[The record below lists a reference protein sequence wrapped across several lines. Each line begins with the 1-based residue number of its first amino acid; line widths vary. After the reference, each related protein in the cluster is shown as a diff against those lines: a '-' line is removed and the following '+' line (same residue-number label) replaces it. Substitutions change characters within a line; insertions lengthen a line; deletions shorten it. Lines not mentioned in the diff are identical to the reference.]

1 MKILNAKQLHEAD
14 AYTIA
19 QQKITSVDLMERA
32 AKAFVESF
40 IPKNENIYIFC
51 GNGNNGGDALAI
63 ARLISEGYDLEY
75 FEIEHIF
82 VYIIK
87 TSDHAS
93 ADFRVNYE
101 KLILSENEKI
111 SITHLDEFQNIT
123 IPTNAT
129 IVDGIFGSGLNRPI
143 SGFVAQYIEY
153 LNSLPNERIAI
164 DIPSGLYADKP
175 ISKNDIVFQAD
186 ETITFHSPKLQFL
199 FAENDKYVGEL
210 TIKDIDLVL
219 PFSKHEAPIQFVTD
233 VHLNKRP
240 RFAHKGTFGHA
251 LLVAGS
257 YGKMGAATLGTK
269 ACLKMGC
276 GLITTHIPSCGYEIL
291 QISIP
296 EAMAS
301 VDDNDKI
308 ISKIPDTEKY
318 SAIGIGPGIGTEETT
333 ATALLNFLQENKK
346 PLVLDADA
354 LNILSTH
361 EKMWQYIPENTILTP
376 HPKEFDRLTHN
387 HTNSYDRFITATEFA
402 KEKKCIVVLKGHY
415 TCIANPNGEIYFNST
430 GNSNMATAGSGDVL
444 TGVILSL
451 LAQQYSPKEAAIN
464 GVFLHGL
471 AGDEASCDYNFTAP
485 ASNFI
490 QHLNTDY

>member
-1 MKILNAKQLHEAD
+1 MEILNAKQLHEAD
-14 AYTIA
+14 TYTIV

-40 IPKNENIYIFC
+40 NPNNENIYIFC
-51 GNGNNGGDALAI
+51 GNGNNGGDGLAI
-63 ARLISEGYDLEY
+63 ARLLSEADDLDY
-75 FEIEHIF
+75 IEHICVF
-82 VYIIK
+82 IVK
-87 TSDHAS
+87 TSEHAS
-93 ADFRVNYE
+93 ADFRTNYE
-101 KLILSENEKI
+101 KIILSENEKI
-111 SITHLDEFQNIT
+111 SITHLDDFQEIT
-123 IPTNAT
+123 IPENAT

-143 SGFVAQYIEY
+143 TGFVAQYIEY

-175 ISKNDIVFQAD
+175 IAENDIVFKAD
-186 ETITFHSPKLQFL
+186 ETITFHAPKLQFL
-199 FAENDKYVGEL
+199 FAENDQYVGEL
-210 TIKDIDLVL
+210 TIKDIDLTL
-219 PFSKHEAPIQFVTD
+219 PFPAQETPMHFVTD
-233 VHLNKRP
+233 IHLHKRP

-257 YGKMGAATLGTK
+257 YGKMGAATLATK

-276 GLITTHIPSCGYEIL
+276 GLVTTHIPSCGYEIL

-301 VDDNDKI
+301 IDKEMKL
-308 ISKIPDTEKY
+308 ISSIPCSEKY

-333 ATALLNFLQENKK
+333 VQALLQFFKENQK

-361 EKMWQYIPENTILTP
+361 EEMWQYIPENTILTP

-387 HTNSYDRFITATEFA
+387 HTSSYERFLTLAKFA
-402 KEKKCIVVLKGHY
+402 KERKCIVVLKGHY
-415 TCIANPNGEIYFNST
+415 TCTATPSGELFFNST

-451 LAQQYSPKEAAIN
+451 LAQHYSPKEAAIN

-471 AGDEASCDYNFTAP
+471 AGDESAYDYYYTAP

-490 QHLNTDY
+490 QHLNTRY